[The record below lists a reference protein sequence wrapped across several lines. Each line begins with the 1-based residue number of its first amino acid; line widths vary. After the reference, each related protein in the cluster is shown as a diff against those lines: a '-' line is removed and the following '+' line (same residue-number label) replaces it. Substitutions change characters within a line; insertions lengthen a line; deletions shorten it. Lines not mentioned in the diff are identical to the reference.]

1 MQGYLTRAQFQ
12 TERIFLNKKT
22 IFLYFLGLCFLSM
35 AWYYQFHNSMEYQR
49 YVAVNIGAHLTELK
63 SLLEKKEPAPE
74 KFQKTIQREF
84 QGLGIELFGPQI
96 DSLSSRMPPEEALK
110 HLAEMNAV
118 VIDVLKRD
126 KIEDYFF
133 YGKKWAVVKML
144 LAPLCGGVTPAEE
157 SKDMVLSEL
166 RDLLDIER
174 RLANR
179 NDQDTEL
186 LWNLLKSGGDYHKSC
201 GAFLEKA
208 PMPTLSRLMHGMD
221 QLKN

>member
-1 MQGYLTRAQFQ
+1 
-12 TERIFLNKKT
+12 
-22 IFLYFLGLCFLSM
+22 
-35 AWYYQFHNSMEYQR
+35 MEYQR

-63 SLLEKKEPAPE
+63 SLLENKEPVTE
-74 KFQKTIQREF
+74 KLQKIIQREF

-96 DSLSSRMPPEEALK
+96 DSLSSRTPPEEALK
-110 HLAEMNAV
+110 HLAEMNAM

-126 KIEDYFF
+126 RIEDYFF

-144 LAPLCGGVTPAEE
+144 LAPLCGAAAPGE
-157 SKDMVLSEL
+157 SKDMLLSEL

-179 NDQDTEL
+179 NDQDTEA
-186 LWNLLKSGGDYHKSC
+186 LWNLLKSGGDYRKSC

-208 PMPTLSRLMHGMD
+208 PMSTLARIMHGMD
-221 QLKN
+221 QMKN